1 MKWLVLLALLAN
13 LLFFIAQNNR
23 TLTPVSAD
31 ESSGSHAGQI
41 APRLLLLAELSEPIE
56 RQLAINADSS
66 PAHSAQSDW
75 CELIGPFV
83 TEQNL
88 EEAQAKLA
96 SAGFE
101 SEPLHRSS
109 PPNARFWAYISAQD
123 DRKSMLAKLAMLRKN
138 NIDGHLLQH
147 GERIHTISL
156 KYFANRAEATEF
168 IDRVAQLNVL
178 AEVIDLNRE
187 NKKLWLKIPRKT
199 DSFLPSWVNDE
210 YPDKK
215 TLKDNCDKVANSA
228 KFH

>member
-1 MKWLVLLALLAN
+1 MKWLVLMALLAN
-13 LLFFIAQNNR
+13 LLFFIAHNNR
-23 TLTPVSAD
+23 TVTPVPAYGSN
-31 ESSGSHAGQI
+31 GSHAGQN
-41 APRLLLLAELSEPIE
+41 APSLLLLAELPEPIE
-56 RQLAINADSS
+56 RQLAINTNSS

-75 CELIGPFV
+75 CELIGPFIA
-83 TEQNL
+83 EQHL

-101 SEPLHRSS
+101 SQQLDRSS

-123 DRKSMLAKLAMLRKN
+123 DRKNMLAKLAMLRKN

-156 KYFANRAEATEF
+156 KYFADRAEATEF
-168 IDRVAQLNVL
+168 IDRVAQLDVL
-178 AEVIDLNRE
+178 VEVIDLNEE
-187 NKKLWLKIPRKT
+187 NEKLWLKIPRKT
-199 DSFLPSWVNDE
+199 DSFLPGWVNDE